1 MIVYFFS
8 RTPPSPTQ
16 LTTNNQQ
23 PPMPYTHLSLSL
35 NPHEADLQLQHAV
48 KMSAAALDSAVSS
61 HSAKRSHS
69 DTRAA
74 QDDDYSYNSSSEFLS
89 DDSGRFDDADES
101 EHSAKKR
108 RRDNGWPFNGLG
120 SADNSPS
127 RRRRRQQQH
136 RRRKSGHRATSH
148 SPRSSSSSVGREE
161 RPRRSRF
168 VEERMCDSV
177 SERPPSIFT
186 GDNNARAESR
196 QSSRSSSGIFRFGR
210 AIAAAFN
217 PFGNSWRTST
227 SSGEND
233 AEMRSR
239 DEDIARV
246 ERAYEELK
254 RAGYK
259 GTAKGSYTQQAAAA
273 GGNGGNRVD
282 SATADQ
288 TWKTI
293 QDKLEGSEPPAS
305 GRQSRQDSS
314 GSTQF
319 SSSATPSR
327 RDSGTLFRSSLQ
339 DLRRAKSS
347 LAIPTSIRRSDA
359 QAEAG
364 ECSEVRRKKSRKELQ
379 KQAKLIKRVSNLEEK
394 LERARRELREVAGD
408 EETEGD
414 GDGPKSLCM
423 DNRAHPRKFVPGA
436 LPTLPSE
443 RLLDAHAA
451 SASPEPMPRPEHPA
465 FTAPS
470 PNIHQ
475 IAESHEE
482 THHGDLAVK
491 KQRSTPK
498 PPKKLNDQSLAA
510 TDSPPL
516 KRKSPDPA
524 SAADG
529 NGKPSWSVIPT
540 QTPSSSSRKPKHPKT
555 GKRDSPTAAEVK
567 QSSSS
572 SSSQSKLNKPVK
584 HRRPSPPPTQRTT
597 MMTTKSSPR
606 LRMRKARSDLR
617 SATGPESPSVDT
629 NDDEPSNEAS
639 SKPLPGP
646 GPAGGRR
653 RTPSQDQDHD
663 YVPPVP
669 PIPKDI
675 VAATAKVDSGRS
687 FKEREMRSA
696 AGAKDRDSVSS
707 PSGSRARR
715 VDEEFRWPEEF
726 F

>member
-1 MIVYFFS
+1 
-8 RTPPSPTQ
+8 
-16 LTTNNQQ
+16 
-23 PPMPYTHLSLSL
+23 
-35 NPHEADLQLQHAV
+35 
-48 KMSAAALDSAVSS
+48 MSAAALDPARSS
-61 HSAKRSHS
+61 HSAKRSRS
-69 DTRAA
+69 DCRAA
-74 QDDDYSYNSSSEFLS
+74 QDDDDYYSSSEFLS

-127 RRRRRQQQH
+127 RRRRQQH
-136 RRRKSGHRATSH
+136 RRRKSRHRDNSR
-148 SPRSSSSSVGREE
+148 SPRSSSSSVGRDE

-217 PFGNSWRTST
+217 PFGSSWRMST

-254 RAGYK
+254 RSGYK
-259 GTAKGSYTQQAAAA
+259 GTAKGNYTQQAAAA
-273 GGNGGNRVD
+273 ASNGNRVD
-282 SATADQ
+282 SATTDQ

-305 GRQSRQDSS
+305 GRQSRQDSTS
-314 GSTQF
+314 STQF

-347 LAIPTSIRRSDA
+347 LAVATSIKRSDA
-359 QAEAG
+359 QAETG
-364 ECSEVRRKKSRKELQ
+364 ECSEVRKKKSRKELQ
-379 KQAKLIKRVSNLEEK
+379 KQAKLIKKVSNLEEK
-394 LERARRELREVAGD
+394 LERARRELREVAGH

-414 GDGPKSLCM
+414 GDDAPKSLCM
-423 DNRAHPRKFVPGA
+423 DSRVHPRKFVPGA

-451 SASPEPMPRPEHPA
+451 SASPEPMPKPEHAA
-465 FTAPS
+465 FTALS
-470 PNIHQ
+470 PKIPQ

-498 PPKKLNDQSLAA
+498 PPKKLNDQALAA

-524 SAADG
+524 SAADSNNN
-529 NGKPSWSVIPT
+529 NGKP
-540 QTPSSSSRKPKHPKT
+540 R
-555 GKRDSPTAAEVK
+555 AAEVK

-572 SSSQSKLNKPVK
+572 PSSQRQPKKPASGVPVK
-584 HRRPSPPPTQRTT
+584 HRRPSPPPPTQRMT
-597 MMTTKSSPR
+597 TTKSSQR

-617 SATGPESPSVDT
+617 SATGPESSSVDA
-629 NDDEPSNEAS
+629 NEDEPSDRA
-639 SKPLPGP
+639 SKPLPSPGP
-646 GPAGGRR
+646 GPSPASGRR
-653 RTPSQDQDHD
+653 RTPSQDHGDGDD

-687 FKEREMRSA
+687 FKEREMRSVGGA
-696 AGAKDRDSVSS
+696 RDNSAGS
-707 PSGSRARR
+707 PSGGRAQR